1 MSEDSTASETR
12 AVNVSSDESR
22 SVVAS
27 AAAPDKS
34 RPRHTVPPPQSRRA
48 IPTILNAP
56 PGIADEKSF
65 LLSSSSRG
73 KKEDIARTLD
83 PNDLLTSV
91 WNDLLLDD
99 NDYINF
105 SSLGSQRWS
114 STQANKQATDGA
126 TTPDTD
132 DVNCGKRHD
141 INDVN
146 FEVTYQNIVK
156 PRRDVTISTE
166 KERKVNYIKI
176 NYEPASANVTST
188 DTSLLN
194 VTSHIISDT
203 VGNRH
208 CNPITSTTNHEAAVS
223 MEGNESRQAL
233 DHGPTVYSMG
243 LKRQSRPLSSAP
255 ETRHEN
261 MQFRVK
267 VKADESDVNN
277 LSKGRIIPVQNEAN
291 ISMARP
297 GTVAAGEK
305 GVTYESASNATR
317 ARMLAEPAE
326 IEQVRSWHG
335 LSYSFWRG

>member
-12 AVNVSSDESR
+12 AVNVSSDASR
-22 SVVAS
+22 SLVAS
-27 AAAPDKS
+27 AAPDKS
-34 RPRHTVPPPQSRRA
+34 RPRQTVPPPSQSRRTMPP
-48 IPTILNAP
+48 IVNAP

-73 KKEDIARTLD
+73 KKEDIAHRLD
-83 PNDLLTSV
+83 PNDLVTSV

-105 SSLGSQRWS
+105 SSLGSKGWS
-114 STQANKQATDGA
+114 STHANKPPTDGA

-132 DVNCGKRHD
+132 DVNCGKWHD

-188 DTSLLN
+188 DTSPLN

-203 VGNRH
+203 AGNRH
-208 CNPITSTTNHEAAVS
+208 CNPITSTTNHKAAVS
-223 MEGNESRQAL
+223 MDGNESRQAL
-233 DHGPTVYSMG
+233 DHGQQTVYSMG

-255 ETRHEN
+255 ETLHEN
-261 MQFRVK
+261 MQFLVK

-291 ISMARP
+291 ISMVRP
-297 GTVAAGEK
+297 GTAAVGEK
-305 GVTYESASNATR
+305 GVTYEDASNATR

-326 IEQVRSWHG
+326 IEQVRSRHG
-335 LSYSFWRG
+335 LW